1 MKILITGGKGQLGR
15 DCAERFSRNHQVAAC
30 SSAAF
35 DITDP
40 AQAEAVFT
48 KHAPEVLINCA
59 AYTAVDRCEEDEAR
73 CRAVNSTGPAV
84 LARQCEK
91 TGCRLIHIS
100 TDYVFDGKKKIPAPY
115 TEDDPTCPLSAYG
128 TSKLA
133 GEQAIAEELE
143 NHLIIRT
150 AWLYGMG
157 GTNFLKTML
166 RLAIN
171 NPGRSMKVVNDQM
184 GSLTWSNRLAEQIE
198 QLLDGTLTGVV
209 HATAEGFSSWYEGAV
224 FFLQAMGV
232 EADIIPCSTTEY
244 PTPAHRPANS
254 ILENRRLNEAG
265 LNRMLPWRKDV
276 ETFALE
282 NREALLDEARA
293 QVRPLSV

>member
-1 MKILITGGKGQLGR
+1 MRILITGSGGQLGR
-15 DCAERFSRNHQVAAC
+15 DCAERFSRNHQVVAC
-30 SSAAF
+30 NSAAF

-40 AQAEAVFT
+40 ERAKAVFA
-48 KHAPEVLINCA
+48 KHAPDVLVNCA
-59 AYTAVDRCEEDEAR
+59 AYTAVDRCEQDQSH

-100 TDYVFDGKKKIPAPY
+100 TDYVFDGKKKIPNPY
-115 TEDDPTCPLSAYG
+115 TEYDLTCPLSVYG
-128 TSKLA
+128 MSKLA

-157 GTNFLKTML
+157 GANFLKTML
-166 RLAIN
+166 RLAVN
-171 NPGRSMKVVNDQM
+171 NPGRSMNVVDDQM

-198 QLLDGTLTGVV
+198 QLLDDALTGIV
-209 HATAEGFSSWYEGAV
+209 HATAEGFSSWYDGAV

-232 EADIIPCSTTEY
+232 EADIVPCSTSEY

-254 ILENRRLNEAG
+254 ILENRRLKQAG
-265 LNRMLPWRKDV
+265 LNRMVPWRQDV
-276 ETFALE
+276 ETFALK
-282 NREALLDEARA
+282 NRKALLRA
-293 QVRPLSV
+293 CK

>member
-1 MKILITGGKGQLGR
+1 MKIVITGGDGQLGR
-15 DCAERFSRNHQVAAC
+15 DCAERFSRNHQVVAC
-30 SSAAF
+30 NSTAF

-40 AQAEAVFT
+40 AQARAVFT
-48 KHAPEVLINCA
+48 KHAPDVLVNCA
-59 AYTAVDRCEEDEAR
+59 AYTAVDRCEEDGAR

-100 TDYVFDGKKKIPAPY
+100 TDYVFDGKKKIPGPY
-115 TEDDPTCPLSAYG
+115 TEDDATCPLSVYG
-128 TSKLA
+128 MSKLA
-133 GEQAIAEELE
+133 GEQVIAKELE
-143 NHLIIRT
+143 NHLIIRM

-166 RLAIN
+166 RLAMS

-198 QLLDGTLTGVV
+198 LLLDGTLTGIV
-209 HATAEGFSSWYEGAV
+209 HATAEEFSSWYEGAV

-232 EADIIPCSTTEY
+232 QADIIPCSTAEY

-254 ILENRRLNEAG
+254 ILDNRRLKQAG
-265 LNRMLPWRKDV
+265 LNLMVPWRQDV
-276 ETFALE
+276 KTFALE
-282 NREALLDEARA
+282 NREALLAEARV
-293 QVRPLSV
+293 QDRR

>member
-1 MKILITGGKGQLGR
+1 MKILISGGNGQLGR
-15 DCAERFSRNHQVAAC
+15 DCAERFSRNHQVVAC
-30 SSAAF
+30 NSTAF

-40 AQAEAVFT
+40 AQARAVFT
-48 KHAPEVLINCA
+48 KHTPDVLVNCA
-59 AYTAVDRCEEDEAR
+59 AYTAVDRCEEDGTR
-73 CRAVNSTGPAV
+73 CRVVNSTGPEV
-84 LARQCEK
+84 LAHQCAE

-100 TDYVFDGKKKIPAPY
+100 TDYVFDGKKKIPGPY
-115 TEDDPTCPLSAYG
+115 TEDTATCPLSVYG

-133 GEQAIAEELE
+133 GEQAITEELK

-171 NPGRSMKVVNDQM
+171 KPNQPIKVVNDQF

-198 QLLDGTLTGVV
+198 QLLDGTLTGIV

-232 EADIIPCSTTEY
+232 QTEIIPCSTTEY

-254 ILENRRLNEAG
+254 ILDNRRLKQAG
-265 LNRMLPWRKDV
+265 LNLMVPWRQDV

-282 NREALLDEARA
+282 NREALLEEARA
-293 QVRPLSV
+293 QVQRLRV